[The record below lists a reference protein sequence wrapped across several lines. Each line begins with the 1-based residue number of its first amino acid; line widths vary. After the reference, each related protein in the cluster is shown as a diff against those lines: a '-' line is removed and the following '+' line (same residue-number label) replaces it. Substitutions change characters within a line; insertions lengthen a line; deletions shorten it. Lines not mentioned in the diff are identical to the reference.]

1 MIPGHSYVVQILD
14 DSEFYFYAKV
24 FCQSLSNDL
33 VVLNWAYQQDP
44 GNPELSPERG
54 GQR

>member
-1 MIPGHSYVVQILD
+1 VVQMLGD
-14 DSEFYFYAKV
+14 PVANEPTPYFYAKV
-24 FCQSLSNDL
+24 YCQSVSNDL

-54 GQR
+54 GQK